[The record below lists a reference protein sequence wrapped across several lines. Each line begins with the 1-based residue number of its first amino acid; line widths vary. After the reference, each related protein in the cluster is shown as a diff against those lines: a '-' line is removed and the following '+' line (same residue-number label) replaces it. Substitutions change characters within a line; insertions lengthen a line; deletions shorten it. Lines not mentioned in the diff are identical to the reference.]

1 MNMVGTSAFREGR
14 KEIAD
19 KLLRRHFLAGVGMAF
34 LIAVLEVVLYFVEES
49 AGLLQDG
56 QTAYLYRCVLLP
68 TGLDIVAVCIV
79 LGVWRFLKNNRVMA
93 YAVSLMHMFF
103 AFIVYST
110 HIQFPSLYI
119 FFAIAILLT
128 TAYGDVVMTS
138 IVTALSIILKVISDI
153 SPAAYPIR
161 SLSSAIDFRL
171 ERQNFIVSLIALGA
185 FYIICL
191 VMIAIERE
199 KNALGIQ
206 QERENVQLFQ
216 KIMTDTLT
224 GVHNRN
230 ALRLSF
236 DRVIADKTD
245 TEYVLAMLDIDYFKN
260 VNDTF
265 GHLVGDSYLQALGR
279 VLDHVPDAEAFRFG
293 GDEFCLLFAG
303 CTRKQV
309 EERCRTAQ
317 EKFLGNDLCRK
328 YAEVNVSFGLAQYDR
343 KITPSEWVQH
353 ADHALYEAKKNR
365 GSICFYQPEETE

>member
-1 MNMVGTSAFREGR
+1 MVGSSAFREGR

-34 LIAVLEVVLYFVEES
+34 LIAVLEIVLYFVES
-49 AGLLQDG
+49 GAGLLQGG
-56 QTAYLYRCVLLP
+56 QAAYLYRCVVLP
-68 TGLDIVAVCIV
+68 TGLDFLAIFIV
-79 LGVWRFLKNNRVMA
+79 LAVWRFMKDSRVMA
-93 YAVSLMHMFF
+93 FAVSLMHTFF
-103 AFIVYST
+103 AFMAYST
-110 HIQFPSLYI
+110 HIQFPSLFI
-119 FFAIAILLT
+119 FFAISILLT

-138 IVTALSIILKVISDI
+138 VVTALSVVLKIISDI

-185 FYIICL
+185 FYLICL
-191 VMIAIERE
+191 VVIAIERE
-199 KNALGIQ
+199 KNALSIQ
-206 QERENVQLFQ
+206 QERENMQLFQ

-245 TEYVLAMLDIDYFKN
+245 TEYILAMLDIDYFKN

-265 GHLVGDSYLQALGR
+265 GHLVGDSYLQELGR
-279 VLDHVPDAEAFRFG
+279 VLEHVPDAEAFRFG
-293 GDEFCLLFAG
+293 GDEFCLLFTG

-309 EERCRTAQ
+309 EERCRAAQ
-317 EKFLGNDLCRK
+317 EKFLGSDLCKK
-328 YAEVNVSFGLAQYDR
+328 YAKVNVSFGLARYDSEVV
-343 KITPSEWVQH
+343 PSEWVQR